1 MMASLQD
8 PGHLKNDEELVAAI
22 VAERGSTVGS
32 RVEELSQAGGDRHY
46 QGAEPSVLLVGAVA
60 HH

>member
-46 QGAEPSVLLVGAVA
+46 QGQSLVCCSSAQ
-60 HH
+60 